1 MIFTLRTKTSITNET
16 FHVVDVE
23 KKSNE
28 DTTKFHLLGLTFI
41 DLCDSFDEDEM
52 FFLSL
57 KTNYLGYDV
66 PLVFFASISQ
76 YCVFKPLATLMVAKT
91 SNLFNIVNCFNV
103 MSLTQN
109 AFNKLRTLN

>member
-1 MIFTLRTKTSITNET
+1 MTIFLHSTTSQTHRAPFSQTKTSITNET
-16 FHVVDVE
+16 FHVVDA
-23 KKSNE
+23 KKKYNE

-57 KTNYLGYDV
+57 KTNSLGFDV

-76 YCVFKPLATLMVAKT
+76 ILCV
-91 SNLFNIVNCFNV
+91 
-103 MSLTQN
+103 
-109 AFNKLRTLN
+109 RTLSNIDGCQNIQFV